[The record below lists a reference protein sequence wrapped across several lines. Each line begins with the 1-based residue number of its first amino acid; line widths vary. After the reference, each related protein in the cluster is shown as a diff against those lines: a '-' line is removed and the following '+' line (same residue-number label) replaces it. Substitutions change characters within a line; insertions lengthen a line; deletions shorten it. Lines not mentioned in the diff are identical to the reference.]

1 MTHKIVTLFFALL
14 LATTATNTMA
24 TTQNKAPVTAGGFTL
39 GSAIDSYDFKSQDN
53 FVKEVIVT
61 DIKGFRKGFITY
73 GTCDRKGEIVRIKL
87 KYDDRS
93 YPFFEKLL
101 KQYKKTFGS
110 DPKYVGGRFGNVKG
124 WKWTF
129 TDKNGQRVTLV
140 LQHNL
145 KNMDES
151 VGNMMKLSMPGRLI
165 AERECFN
172 KASSQQHDDTNK
184 TPALDWNQFLPK

>member
-1 MTHKIVTLFFALL
+1 MMYKTIVLLFVLL
-14 LATTATNTMA
+14 STTATTDSIAA
-24 TTQNKAPVTAGGFTL
+24 TKTKAPMTAGGITL
-39 GSAIDSYDFKSQDN
+39 GTAIESYDFKSQDN
-53 FVKEVIVT
+53 FVKEVLLT

-73 GTCDRKGEIVRIKL
+73 GTCERQGEILRIKL
-87 KYDDRS
+87 KYEDRS

-110 DPKYVGGRFGNVKG
+110 DPKYVGGRFGNVKT

-129 TDKNGQRVTLV
+129 TNQEGQRVTLV

-145 KNMDES
+145 KNSDES
-151 VGNMMKLSMPGRLI
+151 VGNMMKLSMPDRLL

-172 KASSQQHDDTNK
+172 KASPQQQADTNK
-184 TPALDWNQFLPK
+184 NIQLDWNLFLPK

>member
-1 MTHKIVTLFFALL
+1 MYKTIVLLFVLL
-14 LATTATNTMA
+14 STTATTDSIAA
-24 TTQNKAPVTAGGFTL
+24 TKTKAPMTAGGITL
-39 GSAIDSYDFKSQDN
+39 GTAIESYDFKSQDN
-53 FVKEVIVT
+53 FVKEVLLT

-73 GTCDRKGEIVRIKL
+73 GTCERQGEILRIKL
-87 KYDDRS
+87 KYEDRS

-110 DPKYVGGRFGNVKG
+110 DPKYVGGRFGNVKT

-129 TDKNGQRVTLV
+129 TNQEGQRVTLV

-145 KNMDES
+145 KNSDES
-151 VGNMMKLSMPGRLI
+151 VGNMMKLSMPDRLL

-172 KASSQQHDDTNK
+172 KASPQQQADTNK
-184 TPALDWNQFLPK
+184 NIQLDWNLFLPK

>member
-1 MTHKIVTLFFALL
+1 MYKTIVLLFVLL
-14 LATTATNTMA
+14 STTATTDSIAA
-24 TTQNKAPVTAGGFTL
+24 TKTKAPMTAGGITL
-39 GSAIDSYDFKSQDN
+39 GTAIESYDFKSQDN
-53 FVKEVIVT
+53 FVKEVILT

-73 GTCDRKGEIVRIKL
+73 GTCERQGEILRIKL
-87 KYDDRS
+87 KYEDRS

-110 DPKYVGGRFGNVKG
+110 DPKYVGGRFGNVKT

-129 TDKNGQRVTLV
+129 TNQEGQRVTLV

-145 KNMDES
+145 KNSDES
-151 VGNMMKLSMPGRLI
+151 VGNMMKLSMPDRLL

-172 KASSQQHDDTNK
+172 KASPQQQADTNK
-184 TPALDWNQFLPK
+184 NIQLDWNLFLPK